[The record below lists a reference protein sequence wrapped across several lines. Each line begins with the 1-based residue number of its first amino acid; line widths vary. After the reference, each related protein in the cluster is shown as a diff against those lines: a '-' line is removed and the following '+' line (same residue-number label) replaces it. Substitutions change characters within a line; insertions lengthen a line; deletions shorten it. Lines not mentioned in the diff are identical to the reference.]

1 MIYKILEIK
10 NYPHIDASA
19 IIDAKEKQGFGLE
32 DYVSF
37 SDIELKSILSVIY
50 AICLHQPEIKETQN
64 EIKGFLTEQNPFFN
78 ISRDFGR
85 LLLENLEGSKLEWYQ
100 DLLKAKYKLDE
111 IFRNQD
117 LIHFVNEALI
127 SQMPIRQW
135 EYGRFFL
142 QRLFPILVD
151 KFKWYN
157 SKDHIYRS
165 IENDENPLL
174 KIAGMFKKSQTT
186 LNAYENFT
194 LIFVL
199 KQQLLKEKITMED
212 YAVISQI
219 AQHRMLKLYDRRLVL
234 NKSFN
239 SVIKIGWNL
248 NKGRRGPR
256 R

>member
-1 MIYKILEIK
+1 MIYKIFEIK
-10 NYPHIDASA
+10 NYPHIDGRA
-19 IIDAKEKQGFGLE
+19 ILDTKEKQGFGLD

-37 SDIELKSILSVIY
+37 SDTELKSILSIIY
-50 AICLHQPEIKETQN
+50 AIYLHNPEVRETQN

-100 DLLKAKYKLDE
+100 ELLKAKYKLDG
-111 IFRNQD
+111 IFHNQE
-117 LIHFVNEALI
+117 LIYFVNEALI

-142 QRLFPILVD
+142 QQLFPILVD

-199 KQQLLKEKITMED
+199 KQQLLKEKITMGD
-212 YAVISQI
+212 YMVISQI
-219 AQHRMLKLYDRRLVL
+219 AQHRILQLHSRRLVL
-234 NKSFN
+234 KRSFN
-239 SVIKIGWNL
+239 SVIKIGWSL
-248 NKGRRGPR
+248 NKGRGGPR
-256 R
+256 I

>member
-10 NYPHIDASA
+10 EYPSLYT
-19 IIDAKEKQGFGLE
+19 KEVFAVKQNQGFGLE
-32 DYVSF
+32 DFVSLNAT
-37 SDIELKSILSVIY
+37 ELKSILSVIFVV
-50 AICLHQPEIKETQN
+50 CLHKPDLDNNKELGN
-64 EIKGFLTEQNPFFN
+64 VFFYEENPYFK
-78 ISRDFGR
+78 IPKDFG
-85 LLLENLEGSKLEWYQ
+85 LVLMENLEGYKLEWYQ

-142 QRLFPILVD
+142 MELFPILVD

-157 SKDHIYRS
+157 SKDHIYGS
-165 IENDENPLL
+165 IKDDENPLL
-174 KIAGMFKKSQTT
+174 KIAGMFKKSKTT

-199 KQQLLKEKITMED
+199 KQQLLKEKITMGD

-219 AQHRMLKLYDRRLVL
+219 AQHRMLQLHSRENRV
-234 NKSFN
+234 
-239 SVIKIGWNL
+239 
-248 NKGRRGPR
+248 KGIIQLSY
-256 R
+256 

>member
-1 MIYKILEIK
+1 MIYKIFEIK
-10 NYPHIDASA
+10 SYPHIDGGT
-19 IIDAKEKQGFGLE
+19 ILVTKEKQGFGLE

-37 SDIELKSILSVIY
+37 SDTELKSILSIIY
-50 AICLHQPEIKETQN
+50 AIYLHDPEIRENRN
-64 EIKGFLTEQNPFFN
+64 EIKGFLTEQNPYFN
-78 ISRDFGR
+78 ISRGFGR
-85 LLLENLEGSKLEWYQ
+85 ILLENLEYHRLEWYQ
-100 DLLKAKYKLDE
+100 ELLNAKHKLDG
-111 IFRNQD
+111 IFHNQE

-142 QRLFPILVD
+142 VELFPVLVD

-174 KIAGMFKKSQTT
+174 KIAGMFKKSKTT

-199 KQQLLKEKITMED
+199 KQQLLKEKITMGD

-219 AQHRMLKLYDRRLVL
+219 AQHRMLQLHSRRIVL
-234 NKSFN
+234 KESFN

-248 NKGRRGPR
+248 NKGRGGPR